1 MPTEESIS
9 WYHGALSRSDAENM
23 LKEEGTADGT
33 FLVRNSS
40 SSSGDYVLSVLH
52 NGEVIHYQIR
62 KHEEDAFFSIDDE
75 TTIHGLDTLIEYYQ
89 ESHHG
94 LETVLSNPCKGAPPP
109 HDTRRH
115 GRTNLLHRATIQ
127 GNYTIVSELLK
138 CGYRSL
144 DAKNQLGQ
152 TAVHLA
158 AMDGADEILKKLI
171 ENKASVNCRDSAG
184 YTPLHYA
191 CQSNLPST
199 VRILISGGANIQA
212 RNTKTGMVPLHEAA
226 SRGHSTVIQVLL
238 SMNAPVNPRTI
249 ADDIPADLA
258 RRNGHIDCAKLLCDY
273 QGPAPREKRSEW
285 YHGTL
290 DRAEAVALL
299 HKHDDLDGS
308 FLVRFSDR
316 HRGGY
321 VLTVMYH
328 KQAYHFQIQKK
339 RDLLFIDNGPYLA
352 SLEHVVEYYRCMP
365 DGLPGPL
372 LQPIA
377 PIPRPPVP
385 EMPSSI
391 FNGNTLTKLRQ
402 STARQG
408 QFTRNASPLAETSSI
423 PVQPNP
429 IQNINVEEPTA
440 SHNAIQSTDSS
451 FDANFNPSVP
461 QTQGNSLTEFIPGA
475 NLLLGEVLGEGEFGS
490 VYKGVYDNWTGIQE
504 PVAIKTLHESHSQA
518 TRIEFLREARVMM
531 SLNHHCIVRLIGLS
545 EGPPL
550 LMVQELVPLGSML
563 AYLLEFPDRVNPNYE
578 LKIWASQIACGN
590 NTFVGGMK
598 YVEELRLVHRD
609 LAARNILLAS
619 RHQAKISDFGLSRN
633 FGSNDYYRATQGGKW
648 PIKWYAPESYN
659 FGTFSHASDVWS
671 FGVTLWEMFSYGEQ
685 PYGDRRGVDVIQ
697 LVEKGE
703 RLEKPEKCPDH
714 IYTVMNRCWSYAS
727 TDRPTFAELLEIF
740 SSDPEYINIKELVA
754 AVDIS

>member
-1 MPTEESIS
+1 MGSEENIA
-9 WYHGALSRSDAENM
+9 WYHGDLSRQDAENM
-23 LKEEGTADGT
+23 LKEEGTEDGT

-40 SSSGDYVLSVLH
+40 SSLGDYVLSVLH

-89 ESHHG
+89 DSHHG
-94 LETVLSNPCKGAPPP
+94 LETVLRNPRIGKPPP

-115 GRTNLLHRATIQ
+115 GRTNLLHRATVQ
-127 GNYTIVSELLK
+127 RNYTIVSELLK

-158 AMDGADEILKKLI
+158 AMNGADEILRKLI
-171 ENKASVNCRDSAG
+171 QNKASVNCRDSAG

-199 VRILISGGANIQA
+199 VRILITGGANIQA

-226 SRGHSTVIQVLL
+226 SRGHNTVIQVLL
-238 SMNAPVNPRTI
+238 SMNAPVNPRTME
-249 ADDIPADLA
+249 DDIPADLA
-258 RRNGHIDCAKLLCDY
+258 KRNGHVECAKLLCDY
-273 QGPAPREKRSEW
+273 QGPAPKEKRCNW

-290 DRAEAVALL
+290 DRTEAVALL
-299 HKHDDLDGS
+299 HKHGDVDGS

-328 KQAYHFQIQKK
+328 KQAYHFQIQRKG
-339 RDLLFIDNGPYLA
+339 DLLFIDNGPYLV
-352 SLEHVVEYYRCMP
+352 SLEHVVEYYQCMP

-372 LQPIA
+372 LHPIA

-391 FNGNTLTKLRQ
+391 FNGNTLNKSRQ
-402 STARQG
+402 STAKRG
-408 QFTRNASPLAETSSI
+408 KFSRDATLLETTSFSTQPDSVQNLDIDESSSYNI
-423 PVQPNP
+423 PV
-429 IQNINVEEPTA
+429 TA
-440 SHNAIQSTDSS
+440 NETN
-451 FDANFNPSVP
+451 FDANL
-461 QTQGNSLTEFIPGA
+461 NSEAREIQEFIPGE
-475 NLLLGEVLGEGEFGS
+475 NLILGGVLGEGEFGS
-490 VYKGVYDNWTGIQE
+490 VYEGVYDAPTGVRE
-504 PVAIKTLHESHSQA
+504 PVAIKTLHESHSEA
-518 TRIEFLREARVMM
+518 TRAEFLREARVMM

-545 EGPPL
+545 LGPPL

-578 LKIWASQIACGN
+578 LKIWASQIACG
-590 NTFVGGMK
+590 MK

-619 RHQAKISDFGLSRN
+619 RHQAKISDFGLSRT
-633 FGSNDYYRATQGGKW
+633 FGSNDYYRASEGGKW

-659 FGTFSHASDVWS
+659 FGTFSNASDVWS
-671 FGVTLWEMFSYGEQ
+671 FGVTLWEMFSYGDQ

-697 LVEKGE
+697 LVENGE
-703 RLEKPEKCPDH
+703 RLEKPDKCPEH
-714 IYTVMNRCWSYAS
+714 IYTVMKRCWSYSAV
-727 TDRPTFAELLEIF
+727 DRPNFAELLEIF
-740 SSDPEYINIKELVA
+740 SSDPEYTNIKELIA